1 MRSSA
6 DRFVAFAGRFCG
18 LNLEPFQRVIAEEVF
33 SGRRELL
40 VTMPR
45 GNGKTSLLS
54 ALGLWMLLST
64 RNPEIYC
71 CAASRDQARLLLD
84 IAKRMI
90 RGSADLEQRVT
101 SRYSE
106 LRANDGYLKVIASD
120 APLAH
125 GLTPSFVIV
134 DELHEHRDAE
144 LYLAM
149 ATSLLKRPD
158 AQMVTISTAGW
169 DVAGPL
175 GRLRARALALPHVE
189 REGPLTRA
197 VGPSLAML
205 EWSAPEEWDG
215 GDLEP
220 VAAANP
226 ASWITAD
233 ALADQRQSVPDLAFR
248 RYHANQWSSAE
259 SAWLPAGAW
268 QACVGEPRF
277 ADGERIWVGV
287 DVGGERSATAVCWV
301 NDALHVGCSI
311 FQGDGAILDVADL
324 VRALARRYHVVE
336 LAFDPW
342 RAGQLAQE
350 LEREGMVV
358 SVFPQSDA
366 RMMPASAV
374 LFDAITEK
382 RITLPRSPE
391 LAQHAAGAI
400 AKLSRRG
407 WRIDKPNSRV
417 HIDGI
422 IALCMAVDRQANQPA
437 PAELVGWI

>member
-1 MRSSA
+1 MRSPP
-6 DRFVAFAGRFCG
+6 DRFAAFAGRFCG
-18 LNLEPFQRVIAEEVF
+18 LTLEPFQHEIAAEVF
-33 SGRRELL
+33 SARRELL

-45 GNGKTSLLS
+45 GNGKTSLLA
-54 ALGLWMLLST
+54 ALALFKLLST
-64 RNPEIYC
+64 RDPEIYA

-90 RGSADLEQRVT
+90 RGSADLERRIT

-134 DELHEHRDAE
+134 DELHAHRDAE

-158 AQMVTISTAGW
+158 ARMVTISTAGW
-169 DVAGPL
+169 DVDGPL
-175 GRLRARALALPHVE
+175 GRLRARALALPEVT
-189 REGPLTRA
+189 RDGPLTRA
-197 VGPSLAML
+197 VGASLAML
-205 EWSAPEEWDG
+205 EWSAPEDWDG
-215 GDLEP
+215 VDLEP
-220 VAAANP
+220 VVAANP

-233 ALADQRQSVPDLAFR
+233 ALEQQRQAVHDLAFR
-248 RYHANQWSSAE
+248 RYHANQWTSAE

-277 ADGERIWVGV
+277 AEGERIWIGG

-301 NDALHVGCSI
+301 NDALHVGCEI

-324 VRALARRYHVVE
+324 VRSLAHRYQVVE

-350 LEREGMVV
+350 LAREGMTVG
-358 SVFPQSDA
+358 VFPQSDA

-382 RITLPRSPE
+382 RITLPASPE

-400 AKLSRRG
+400 AKHSRRG
-407 WRIDKPNSRV
+407 WRIDKPTSRV

-422 IALCMAVDRQANQPA
+422 IALCMAVDRHANQSA
-437 PAELVGWI
+437 PAELLGWI

>member
-6 DRFVAFAGRFCG
+6 DRFAAFAGRFCG
-18 LNLEPFQRVIAEEVF
+18 LDLEPFQHVIAREVF
-33 SGRRELL
+33 EARRELL

-45 GNGKTSLLS
+45 GCGKTSLLA
-54 ALGLWMLLST
+54 ALGLYKLLST
-64 RNPEIYC
+64 PNPEIYC
-71 CAASRDQARLLLD
+71 CAASRDQARLLLE

-90 RGSADLEQRVT
+90 RGSADLEQRIT

-106 LRANDGYLKVIASD
+106 LRANNGTLKVIASD

-134 DELHEHRDAE
+134 DELHAHRDGE
-144 LYLAM
+144 LYVAM

-169 DVAGPL
+169 DVDSPL
-175 GRLRARALALPHVE
+175 GKLRTRALALPDVT

-205 EWSAPEEWDG
+205 EWSAPEDWDG
-215 GDLEP
+215 EDLTP
-220 VAAANP
+220 VFEANP
-226 ASWITAD
+226 ASWITVD
-233 ALADQRQSVPDLAFR
+233 GLEQQRQALPDLAFR
-248 RYHANQWSSAE
+248 RYHANQWTAAE

-277 ADGERIWVGV
+277 TVGERIWVGV

-301 NDALHVGCSI
+301 NDALHVGAEI
-311 FQGDGAILDVADL
+311 FHGDAAILDVAEL
-324 VRALARRYHVVE
+324 VRSLARRYHVVE

-358 SVFPQSDA
+358 SVFPQNDT
-366 RMMPASAV
+366 RMIPASAV
-374 LFDAITEK
+374 LFDAITEQ
-382 RITLPRSPE
+382 RITLPASPE
-391 LAQHAAGAI
+391 LAQHAAGAV
-400 AKLSRRG
+400 AKQSRRG
-407 WRIDKPNSRV
+407 WRIDKPNARV
-417 HIDGI
+417 HIDGV
-422 IALCMAVDRQANQPA
+422 IALCMACDRHANQPA
-437 PAELVGWI
+437 PAQLIGWI